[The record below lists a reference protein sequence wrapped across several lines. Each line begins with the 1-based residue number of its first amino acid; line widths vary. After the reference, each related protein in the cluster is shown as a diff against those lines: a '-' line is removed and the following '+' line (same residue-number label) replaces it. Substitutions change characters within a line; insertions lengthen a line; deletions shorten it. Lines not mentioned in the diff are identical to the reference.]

1 MSHCS
6 RLIVSTAL
14 VCFWLAACESTDSG
28 ITTPPPP
35 TARLSASTTLGDPF
49 ANLSAAEL
57 ALFDAGKD
65 EFEAVETIDE
75 GLGPV
80 FNEASCATCH
90 NGPVGGTT
98 GRMETRFGRI
108 VHGGVYPPT
117 PLPGSLVPGQGICPV
132 TPSARS
138 VTLFGQSVLT

>member
-35 TARLSASTTLGDPF
+35 AARLSASTTLGDPF

-57 ALFDAGKD
+57 ALFDAGKV
-65 EFEAVETIDE
+65 EFEAVEASDG

-80 FNEASCATCH
+80 FNKASGATCH
-90 NGPVGGTT
+90 NSPGACTA
-98 GRMETRFGRI
+98 GRI
-108 VHGGVYPPT
+108 GTRLG
-117 PLPGSLVPGQGICPV
+117 
-132 TPSARS
+132 
-138 VTLFGQSVLT
+138 

>member
-80 FNEASCATCH
+80 FNEASCPTCH
-90 NGPVGGTT
+90 NGPVGSTT
-98 GRMETRFGRI
+98 RRMETRFWRTVNGGFHPTTQLRGS
-108 VHGGVYPPT
+108 VRPCHGNR
-117 PLPGSLVPGQGICPV
+117 L
-132 TPSARS
+132 
-138 VTLFGQSVLT
+138 